1 MTDLEK
7 EIRNLIFDLI
17 DNEEL
22 KNEYKQSNRIHS
34 RLAK

>member
-7 EIRNLIFDLI
+7 EIRNIIFDLI

-22 KNEYKQSNRIHS
+22 KVNRIETI
-34 RLAK
+34 K

>member
-7 EIRNLIFDLI
+7 EIRNIIFDLI

-22 KNEYKQSNRIHS
+22 KMNRIHS